1 MINNLTNMIG
11 RLAPN
16 MCRISL
22 DGSIAV
28 KTSHGYRTYNVNTG
42 KAVNCEGFA
51 FDPGFE
57 MFFLLPTTTA
67 QVGDIILVDGK
78 PHCVKSVGA
87 DNTITA
93 YRYEDSNLVTI
104 VPETYTLFGDVYI
117 YSKVVSFF
125 GNNSTKFGKNKLMKA
140 MVLSQMFSNGNANSG
155 SATNNM
161 NAFGNMNPM
170 MLMMMMGGNGS
181 DMFSGLFDGI
191 MSSDD
196 DDEDNKKEE
205 DK

>member
-1 MINNLTNMIG
+1 MMNNLTNMIG
-11 RLAPN
+11 KIAPN

-51 FDPGFE
+51 FNPGFE
-57 MFFLLPTTTA
+57 MFFLLPTTKA
-67 QVGDIILVDGK
+67 QIGDIILVDGK
-78 PHCVKSVGA
+78 PHCVKSVGT

-117 YSKVVSFF
+117 YSKIVSLF
-125 GNNSTKFGKNKLMKA
+125 GTNSTKFGKNKLMKA
-140 MVLSQMFSNGNANSG
+140 MVFSQMFNNGNTATNSG
-155 SATNNM
+155 ANN
-161 NAFGNMNPM
+161 FGNMSPM
-170 MLMMMMGGNGS
+170 MFMMMMGNNGS
-181 DMFSGLFDGI
+181 DMFSGLFDG
-191 MSSDD
+191 MMDF
-196 DDEDNKKEE
+196 DDENDKEGENK
-205 DK
+205 

>member
-1 MINNLTNMIG
+1 MINNFTNMIG
-11 RLAPN
+11 KIAPN

-28 KTSHGYRTYNVNTG
+28 KTSHGYRTYNVKTG

-78 PHCVKSVGA
+78 PHCVKSIGE
-87 DNTITA
+87 DNIITA

-104 VPETYTLFGDVYI
+104 VPETYTLFGDVFV
-117 YSKVVSFF
+117 YSKVVSLF

-140 MVLSQMFSNGNANSG
+140 MILSQMFSGGGAS
-155 SATNNM
+155 
-161 NAFGNMNPM
+161 AFGNMNPM
-170 MLMMMMGGNGS
+170 MLMMMMGGSGS

-191 MSSDD
+191 MNSV
-196 DDEDNKKEE
+196 DDEGDNKKEE

>member
-1 MINNLTNMIG
+1 MINNFTNMIG
-11 RLAPN
+11 KIAPN

-67 QVGDIILVDGK
+67 HVGDIILVDGK
-78 PHCVKSVGA
+78 PHCVKSIGE
-87 DNTITA
+87 DNIITA

-104 VPETYTLFGDVYI
+104 VPETYTLFGDVFV
-117 YSKVVSFF
+117 YSKVVSLF

-140 MVLSQMFSNGNANSG
+140 MVLSQMFSGGGATSG
-155 SATNNM
+155 ASAL
-161 NAFGNMNPM
+161 GNMNPM
-170 MLMMMMGGNGS
+170 MLMMMMGGSGS

-191 MSSDD
+191 MNSDD
-196 DDEDNKKEE
+196 DEGDNKKEE

>member
-1 MINNLTNMIG
+1 MMNNFTNMIG
-11 RLAPN
+11 KIAPG

-22 DGSIAV
+22 DGNIAV
-28 KTSHGYRTYNVNTG
+28 KTSHGYRTYNVDTG

-67 QVGDIILVDGK
+67 HVGDIILVDGK

-104 VPETYTLFGDVYI
+104 VPETYTLFGDVFV
-117 YSKVVSFF
+117 YSKVVSLF

-140 MVLSQMFSNGNANSG
+140 MVLSQMFSGG
-155 SATNNM
+155 GATTGAG
-161 NAFGNMNPM
+161 AFGNMNPM
-170 MLMMMMGGNGS
+170 MLMMMMGGKGS

-191 MSSDD
+191 MNSDD
-196 DDEDNKKEE
+196 DEGDNKKEE